1 MGGAGVPITLQTLG
15 VALAGAIL
23 GPLRGS
29 LAVLLYLA
37 MGAIGL
43 PVFAEHSAGLGAF
56 TGVSAGYLLAFPLAA
71 ALIGYLVKYVLRD
84 RRTSAFWVFL
94 AIAAGSVL
102 VVHPAGIAWMTFHQD
117 VPWAVAASWDL
128 PSGSAIWSR
137 PPSPPSSPPRCTA
150 LFPLVEA
157 SLTCLSSS
165 SRTRRSPCPTRPG
178 HLGAHHASTH
188 RVSGGHHRSQRFGQ
202 IHLAR
207 CSTTSVPTSGRVL
220 VDGIDTARHPAE
232 VRRKVGFCFSDPAAQ
247 WSCRPVW
254 RHRTVAATQ
263 PP

>member
-1 MGGAGVPITLQTLG
+1 MSDPTVPTATEPAIEGAPRAARLLNTTDLALVAAFAALIAALAFIGAIPVGGAGVPITLQTLG

-102 VVHPAGIAWMTFHQD
+102 VVHPLGIAWMTFHQN
-117 VPWAVAASWDL
+117 VTWAVAATWDL
-128 PSGSAIWSR
+128 PFWLGDLVKTAI
-137 PPSPPSSPPRCTA
+137 A
-150 LFPLVEA
+150 A
-157 SLTCLSSS
+157 II
-165 SRTRRSPCPTRPG
+165 
-178 HLGAHHASTH
+178 A
-188 RVSGGHHRSQRFGQ
+188 
-202 IHLAR
+202 
-207 CSTTSVPTSGRVL
+207 
-220 VDGIDTARHPAE
+220 AE
-232 VRRKVGFCFSDPAAQ
+232 VHRAFPALLK
-247 WSCRPVW
+247 RG
-254 RHRTVAATQ
+254 
-263 PP
+263 